1 MEITELQKDLAATFR
16 WTARLNMHE
25 GVANHF
31 SACVPGSSTDFYV
44 NKAGLHFSQI
54 KASDIILVT
63 KDNIE
68 ELKKKPD
75 LVDPTAIN
83 IHGAIHQKVPHARCI
98 FHVHSK
104 YATALSTLKDPIMK
118 PIDQNTMIFFNRVS
132 VFNEFGGLGV
142 EDESIKMAN
151 ALGNKQHLLLANH
164 GIITTG
170 ETIAEGFNYLY
181 YFEKAAETY
190 LTALSTNKELNIVSD
205 EIAEK
210 TAQETADY
218 PINLAQLHLDQIKKI
233 LDDNKATNITTIDL
247 KDKSSIADYM
257 VVASGTSSRHIQ
269 AVSEILLQQL
279 KQSGLKHC
287 TIEGKESDDWKLI
300 DAIEVV
306 VHIFHPEKRSL
317 YNLEKMWEN
326 VLPKQNINA

>member
-1 MEITELQKDLAATFR
+1 MKITELQRDLAATFR

-68 ELKKKPD
+68 ELKQKPD

-132 VFNEFGGLGV
+132 VFNEFGGLGF

-190 LTALSTNKELNIVSD
+190 LTALSTNKELNVVSD

-233 LDDNKATNITTIDL
+233 LDKEEP
-247 KDKSSIADYM
+247 DY
-257 VVASGTSSRHIQ
+257 
-269 AVSEILLQQL
+269 
-279 KQSGLKHC
+279 K
-287 TIEGKESDDWKLI
+287 
-300 DAIEVV
+300 
-306 VHIFHPEKRSL
+306 
-317 YNLEKMWEN
+317 N
-326 VLPKQNINA
+326 

>member
-1 MEITELQKDLAATFR
+1 MEITELQRDLAATFR

-132 VFNEFGGLGV
+132 VFNEFGGLGF

-190 LTALSTNKELNIVSD
+190 LTALSTNKELNVVSD

-233 LDDNKATNITTIDL
+233 LDKEEP
-247 KDKSSIADYM
+247 DY
-257 VVASGTSSRHIQ
+257 
-269 AVSEILLQQL
+269 
-279 KQSGLKHC
+279 K
-287 TIEGKESDDWKLI
+287 
-300 DAIEVV
+300 
-306 VHIFHPEKRSL
+306 
-317 YNLEKMWEN
+317 N
-326 VLPKQNINA
+326 

>member
-31 SACVPGSSTDFYV
+31 SACVPGSSSDFYV

-132 VFNEFGGLGV
+132 VFNEFGGLGF

-190 LTALSTNKELNIVSD
+190 LTALSTNKELNVVSD

-233 LDDNKATNITTIDL
+233 LDKEEP
-247 KDKSSIADYM
+247 DY
-257 VVASGTSSRHIQ
+257 
-269 AVSEILLQQL
+269 
-279 KQSGLKHC
+279 K
-287 TIEGKESDDWKLI
+287 
-300 DAIEVV
+300 
-306 VHIFHPEKRSL
+306 
-317 YNLEKMWEN
+317 N
-326 VLPKQNINA
+326 